1 MKEFYYVLNPDGR
14 LPRVRHESYTEALK
28 EAQRL
33 ATYNDVRELFV
44 LKAMATVSVERKITT
59 QETEYACATKV
70 LEEANFF
77 KEVPF

>member
-28 EAQRL
+28 EAERL
-33 ATYNDVRELFV
+33 ANYEGVKELIV
-44 LKAMATVSVERKITT
+44 LKAMARVSVERKVTT
-59 QETEYACATKV
+59 QETDQARATKV
-70 LEEANFF
+70 LEEAEFF